1 VQKNDTIAAT
11 VPHIRHFQFRQ
22 VSLSCCLTL
31 PFPILTALLEYFHT
45 ATGFTC
51 KSDIAVRRKVNG
63 VACVIDVGA
72 VQQLTELVVDEYS
85 GVVRTFD
92 SDTLSDHILPDPI
105 PCGFTAVKG
114 NFGGISGKHREAV
127 HTAAARPIAQ
137 IKGGCRY
144 FVRIGLFGDLYI
156 I

>member
-1 VQKNDTIAAT
+1 MHN
-11 VPHIRHFQFRQ
+11 RRNSQ
-22 VSLSCCLTL
+22 VKMCQLFFYSSVLSAKDKEL
-31 PFPILTALLEYFHT
+31 FLLEYFHT

-63 VACVIDVGA
+63 VACVLDVGA

-105 PCGFTAVKG
+105 PCGFTAVKR
-114 NFGGISGKHREAV
+114 NFGGISGKHREGI
-127 HTAAARPIAQ
+127 HTAAARSIAQ
-137 IKGGCRY
+137 VKGDC
-144 FVRIGLFGDLYI
+144 
-156 I
+156 